1 MNDTTPTRRPLDGV
15 HIAVTRAEGRGGPLS
30 EALRQAGATVTELP
44 LTRIE
49 SLDAAPLQAAVR
61 DLGRYEWVLLTSVN
75 AVEHFA
81 RTLRESDRRLQ
92 GPKIAVVG
100 SATASAVEQQGWM
113 TTVIPERFV
122 AEGLLDAL
130 AARTDVEGTRMLYP
144 SAEGARDVLP
154 AGLRALGATVDVI
167 PVYRSA
173 PDTEGQTQLRTLVA
187 QGALSLVT
195 VAAPS
200 AVDALLNALPP
211 EHARRLPVACIGPV
225 TARAARGAGFPVKVE
240 SDSATPVAF
249 VRAIVAAF
257 TRTG

>member
-1 MNDTTPTRRPLDGV
+1 MTNADAATPLAGIHV
-15 HIAVTRAEGRGGPLS
+15 AVTRAEGRGGPLAD
-30 EALRQAGATVTELP
+30 ALRAVGATVTELP

-49 SLDAAPLQAAVR
+49 SLDLAALRAALR
-61 DLGRYEWVLLTSVN
+61 DVGRYAWVLLTSVN
-75 AVEHFA
+75 AVEHLVRA
-81 RTLRESDRRLQ
+81 LRDADVRLV

-100 SATASAVEQQGWM
+100 SATAAAVEQQGWLP
-113 TTVIPERFV
+113 TVVPERFV
-122 AEGLLDAL
+122 AESLLDAL
-130 AARTDVEGTRMLYP
+130 AARTDVEGTRILYP

-154 AGLRALGATVDVI
+154 AGLRALGATVDVL

-173 PDTEGQTQLRTLVA
+173 PDVEGQSQLRALVA
-187 QGALSLVT
+187 RGELSLVT

-200 AVDALLNALPP
+200 AVDALLNALPA

-240 SDSATPVAF
+240 SDSATTTAF

-257 TRTG
+257 TRKG